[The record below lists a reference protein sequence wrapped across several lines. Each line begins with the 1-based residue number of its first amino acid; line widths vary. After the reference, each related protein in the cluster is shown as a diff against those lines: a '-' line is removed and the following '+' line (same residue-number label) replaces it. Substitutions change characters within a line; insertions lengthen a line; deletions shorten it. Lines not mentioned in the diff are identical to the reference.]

1 MMTDARRAALWLL
14 ALVAIVIAGDH
25 LFAWTLNRLVVRS
38 QFRYSRVYRGG
49 NRADILVFGDSRG
62 AISFPTPLI
71 EEMTG
76 RRVLNL
82 SYNSMSPPIAE
93 AVLLDYLDHN
103 PPPRMV
109 VLEVSSVI
117 GDGALVTELRTFA
130 GLSPR
135 LAALYRQA
143 HPVAAVAGRLFKL
156 YPLNSEMFLDVL
168 HHMRRPDQDVITQP
182 YRPAGLAR
190 IPRGHWRLNPR
201 VENIAAV
208 ARIVHLLRA
217 RGIEVRLVIT
227 PYAPEKQPV
236 NLREFIDLL
245 TKRADAPVWSYAA
258 AIGDP
263 DVFADGVHLHVRGV
277 VELLKILRRDDFFG
291 MARTAGATVN
301 ASASR

>member
-1 MMTDARRAALWLL
+1 MMTDRRRAAVWLL
-14 ALVAIVIAGDH
+14 VLAAVVVAGDH
-25 LFAWTLNRLVVRS
+25 LTAWMLNRLVVRS

-49 NRADILVFGDSRG
+49 DRAEILVLGDSRG
-62 AISFPTPLI
+62 AISFPAPLV
-71 EEMTG
+71 EEMARG
-76 RRVLNL
+76 RVLNL
-82 SYNSMSPPIAE
+82 SYSGMSPLISE

-109 VLEVSSVI
+109 VHEVSSVI
-117 GDGALVTELRTFA
+117 SEGALVTEMRTFA

-135 LAALYRQA
+135 LAALYQQA
-143 HPVAAVAGRLFKL
+143 HPVAAVAGRLFRL

-168 HHMRRPDQDVITQP
+168 HHMRRSDQDVIRQP

-190 IPRGHWRLNPR
+190 MSRGHWRLDPR
-201 VENIAAV
+201 AENIASV
-208 ARIVHLLRA
+208 ARIVHLLRV

-227 PYAPEKQPV
+227 PYAPENQPV

-245 TKRADAPVWSYAA
+245 TKRTEAPVWNYAA
-258 AIGDP
+258 ALDDP

-291 MARTAGATVN
+291 MAQPPPRF
-301 ASASR
+301 